1 MRKFAM
7 AVLVAT
13 LFAPSMLA
21 QKLKSWD
28 QWSQKDAQ
36 KILDDSAWGRTQT
49 DTDAS
54 QMFYSPTSQPPGRG
68 LGTRATSNDSSRTS
82 QGATNQAVNLNYRVR
97 FFTAKPIRQA
107 FVRLMELSQP
117 NLPKETIERLN
128 QFANLHSDQYI
139 IVAVTFDSTD
149 RRYSGPAEQAFG
161 SATAEILK
169 NDTYLERKD
178 GKRLFLTEYV
188 APGKDGFGARFIF
201 PRTVDGQPFLSPD
214 SGEVR
219 FYSQFAIGS
228 TGLKLNMRYKVSDMI
243 YDGQLEY

>member
-1 MRKFAM
+1 MRKLAM
-7 AVLVAT
+7 AVLVAA
-13 LFAPSMLA
+13 LFAPAMLA

-54 QMFYSPTSQPPGRG
+54 QMFYSPTTAPGVNGARG
-68 LGTRATSNDSSRTS
+68 TSNDNSRLN
-82 QGATNQAVNLNYRVR
+82 QGATNQAVNLNYRIR
-97 FFTAKPIRQA
+97 FFTAKPVRQA

-117 NLPKETIERLN
+117 NLSKDTIDRLN
-128 QFANLHSDQYI
+128 QFANIHSDQYI

-149 RRYSGPAEQAFG
+149 RRFSGPAEQAFG
-161 SATAEILK
+161 AATADILK

-188 APGKDGFGARFIF
+188 APGRDGFGAIFIF
-201 PRTVDGQPFLSPD
+201 PRTVDGKPFLNPD

-228 TGLKLNMRYKVSDMI
+228 TGLKLNMRYKVSDMM
-243 YDGQLEY
+243 YEGQLEY

>member
-1 MRKFAM
+1 MRKLAM
-7 AVLVAT
+7 AVLVAA
-13 LFAPSMLA
+13 LFAPAMLA

-54 QMFYSPTSQPPGRG
+54 QMFYSPTTAPGVNGARG
-68 LGTRATSNDSSRTS
+68 TSNDNSRLN
-82 QGATNQAVNLNYRVR
+82 QGATNQAVNLNYRIR
-97 FFTAKPIRQA
+97 FFTAKPVRQA

-117 NLPKETIERLN
+117 NLSKDTIDRLN
-128 QFANLHSDQYI
+128 QFANIHSDQYI

-149 RRYSGPAEQAFG
+149 RRFSGPAEQAFG
-161 SATAEILK
+161 AATADILK

-188 APGKDGFGARFIF
+188 APGRDGFGARFIF
-201 PRTVDGQPFLSPD
+201 PRTVDGKPFLNPD

-228 TGLKLNMRYKVSDMI
+228 TGLKLNMRYKVSDMM
-243 YDGQLEY
+243 YEGQLEY

>member
-1 MRKFAM
+1 MRKLAM
-7 AVLVAT
+7 AILVAA

-82 QGATNQAVNLNYRVR
+82 QGATNQAVNLNYRIR
-97 FFTAKPIRQA
+97 FFTAKPVRQA

-117 NLPKETIERLN
+117 NLPKETLERLN

-161 SATAEILK
+161 TATAEILK

-201 PRTVDGQPFLSPD
+201 PRTMDGQPFLSPD